1 MTAMV
6 RLFLHLL
13 AFFALGLTAACDRA
27 PAPQPEAQGGP
38 ALWRVE
44 RGAFKGW
51 LFGTIHVLP
60 SGIAWDTPPIRNAM
74 AQPTG

>member
-44 RGAFKGW
+44 RGAFKG
-51 LFGTIHVLP
+51 
-60 SGIAWDTPPIRNAM
+60 
-74 AQPTG
+74 

>member
-1 MTAMV
+1 MTAMA
-6 RLFLHLL
+6 RFFLHLL

-51 LFGTIHVLP
+51 LFGLSLIH
-60 SGIAWDTPPIRNAM
+60 I
-74 AQPTG
+74 